1 MPLKTRLRLP
11 ALVLIALFVVV
22 VAAAAVL
29 GSKSAQAQA
38 EQPIAFNH
46 SVHVEELGVPCL
58 YCHSNAQRGQ
68 SAGLPT
74 LEKCQGCHSQI
85 DPGDSQALQDLARYA
100 EENKPIQWVPVALQP
115 DFVYFSHRPHVN
127 AGLNCESCHG
137 DVGQMT
143 VAEPQGDMN
152 MGWCLSCHK
161 KLAPERFVKLSD
173 CATCHK

>member
-1 MPLKTRLRLP
+1 MPLKKWLRPPVLVFITILVVIS
-11 ALVLIALFVVV
+11 ALT
-22 VAAAAVL
+22 AVL
-29 GSKSAQAQA
+29 GSKNAQAQTV
-38 EQPIAFNH
+38 QPIAFDH
-46 SVHVEELGVPCL
+46 SVHVEDVGVPCL

-74 LEKCQGCHSQI
+74 LEKCQGCHNQI

-100 EENKPIQWVPVALQP
+100 EGNQPIKWVPVALQP
-115 DFVYFSHRPHVN
+115 DFVYFSHRPHIN

-137 DVGQMT
+137 EVGQMT
-143 VAEPQGDMN
+143 VAQPQGDQN

-161 KLAPERFVKLSD
+161 ELAPENFVKLSD